1 MKPERNGRKIAELSE
16 FTNLDDSDKS
26 IVDVDEFQA
35 LFISAGLD
43 VLYTAHFFSEH
54 INVLPDK
61 SIWKNHSFDIS
72 DINT

>member
-1 MKPERNGRKIAELSE
+1 MKPERNGRKIAVLSE

-43 VLYTAHFFSEH
+43 VLYTAHFF
-54 INVLPDK
+54 
-61 SIWKNHSFDIS
+61 
-72 DINT
+72 